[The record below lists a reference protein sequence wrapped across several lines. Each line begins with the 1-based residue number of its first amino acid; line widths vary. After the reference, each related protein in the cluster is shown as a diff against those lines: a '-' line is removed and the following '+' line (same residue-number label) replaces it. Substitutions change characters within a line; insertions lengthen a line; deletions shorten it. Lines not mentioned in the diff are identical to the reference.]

1 MREDEI
7 TLCLEDGVETIADI
21 VRRMYTHL
29 PETMHGAA
37 ARSVF
42 AHMEHMVES
51 NRAACDGAPE
61 VGSLYRPA

>member
-1 MREDEI
+1 M
-7 TLCLEDGVETIADI
+7 LCLRDGVATVPAM

-29 PETMHGAA
+29 PEAMHGAA

-51 NRAACDGAPE
+51 GRVACDGAPTTE
-61 VGSLYRPA
+61 SVYRLP